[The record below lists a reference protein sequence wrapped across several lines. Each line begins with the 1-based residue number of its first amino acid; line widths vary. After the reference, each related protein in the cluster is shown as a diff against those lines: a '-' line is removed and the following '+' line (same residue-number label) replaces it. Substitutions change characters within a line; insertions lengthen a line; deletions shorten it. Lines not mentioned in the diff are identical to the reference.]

1 MTPPAAVGIDIGGTK
16 IAAGLVDRDGLIGDL
31 QVVPTGAQA
40 GGRLVLK
47 RAIDLARSV
56 RDRAPA
62 GAQAAAVGIAAGG
75 WIHSASGGVV
85 AATDLLPGW
94 VGLDLEAAFE
104 RELGLPGAAVN
115 DVQAMGVAE
124 GRLGAGRGC
133 RVCLTVAVGTGI
145 GGGITID
152 GGLLSGAHGFAGAI
166 GHIPWRQGGPKCSCG
181 RQGCIEAEASGP
193 AVARAFDACLRRGP
207 DPRASG
213 SARSTLE
220 DVVRAFD
227 AQDPQIRECAARVT
241 RTAGS
246 RLGRVLGGLVNTL
259 DPDVVVLGGG
269 AAIALGDRFLAAIRA
284 GTRESALPV
293 MDPVIVWSRLGAA
306 AGVVGAGLLAL
317 DRVVETVDRRIMR

>member
-16 IAAGLVDRDGLIGDL
+16 IAAGLVDRDGLIGGL

-62 GAQAAAVGIAAGG
+62 GAQAAAVGIAAAG
-75 WIHSASGGVV
+75 WIDSASGRVV

-94 VGLDLEAAFE
+94 VGLKLQAAFE

-124 GRLGAGRGC
+124 GRLGGGRGC

-152 GGLLSGAHGFAGAI
+152 GRLLSGAHGFAGAI

-181 RQGCIEAEASGP
+181 QQGCIEAEASGP

-207 DPRASG
+207 DPGASG
-213 SARSTLE
+213 SAPSTLE
-220 DVVRAFD
+220 DVVRAFG
-227 AQDPQIRECAARVT
+227 AQDRQIRECASRVT
-241 RTAGS
+241 RTAGR

-269 AAIALGDRFLAAIRA
+269 AAIALGERFLAAIGA

-293 MDPVIVWSRLGAA
+293 MDPVVVSSRLGAA

-317 DRVVETVDRRIMR
+317 DWVGETVDRPIMR